1 MKPKRKPMPTLAQA
15 LDQARHDLNQQRPP
29 AGLLA
34 QVQAA
39 LPATPPAAP
48 RRLRRWAST
57 ASFAVPG
64 LAAIGCLVWALQ
76 LPLSTSSPPGPLR
89 AQALAGF
96 VPVAAAQSW
105 PQDSTPAWLI
115 NTELRRDRLALLGLP
130 FDPGRAG
137 DSVRAELL
145 VRASGEVLAVRLLP

>member
-1 MKPKRKPMPTLAQA
+1 MKANITLAQA
-15 LDQARHDLNQQRPP
+15 LGLARHALNQQLPP
-29 AGLLA
+29 ASLLA

-39 LPATPPAAP
+39 LPAAPPAP
-48 RRLRRWAST
+48 RPRLRRWAST
-57 ASFAVPG
+57 TAWALPG

-76 LPLSTSSPPGPLR
+76 LTPPPLSPPHPLS
-89 AQALAGF
+89 AQALDGLGGF
-96 VPVAAAQSW
+96 VPVAAAQAW
-105 PQDSTPAWLI
+105 PQDSTPAWLV

-130 FDPGRAG
+130 FDPSRAG